1 MAEAKVALLSC
12 LVDLIGGWDKTTD
25 VISLNYF
32 SKAGNVQSMSGIEV
46 MLRGANSNGVG
57 AGSACGLEEK
67 NNDM

>member
-46 MLRGANSNGVG
+46 MLRRANSNGVG
-57 AGSACGLEEK
+57 AGSVRRKE
-67 NNDM
+67 